1 MPANTLLLTLMA
13 TDDKPFSKE
22 IVEANNK
29 LLLEYL
35 DKLKKGTTDFDA
47 VKTICN
53 MCNYIYGFNKN
64 KLIGS
69 DISQENEKAA
79 AVLRKLSNAKP
90 WKISE
95 EDCSIIEDMIFYWKE
110 ILTQSSENLVR
121 QIQHEIHFK
130 SPQAKQLRSIER
142 RMVHRRKATK
152 PPLSRKKK

>member
-22 IVEANNK
+22 IVDANNK

-35 DKLKKGTTDFDA
+35 DKLKKGTGDFEA
-47 VKTICN
+47 VKCICN

-69 DISQENEKAA
+69 DISQEHEKAA

-110 ILTQSSENLVR
+110 ILTQCSENLVR

-152 PPLSRKKK
+152 PPF

>member
-35 DKLKKGTTDFDA
+35 DKLKKGTTDFDV
-47 VKTICN
+47 VKSICN

-69 DISQENEKAA
+69 DITQEHEKAA

-110 ILTQSSENLVR
+110 ILTQCSENLVR

-130 SPQAKQLRSIER
+130 TPQAKQLRSIER

-152 PPLSRKKK
+152 PPFSRKKK

>member
-29 LLLEYL
+29 LLLEYM

-47 VKTICN
+47 VKAICN

-69 DISQENEKAA
+69 DISQEHEKAA

-110 ILTQSSENLVR
+110 ILTQCSENLVR
-121 QIQHEIHFK
+121 EIQHEIHFK

-152 PPLSRKKK
+152 PPFSRKKK

>member
-47 VKTICN
+47 VKAICN

-64 KLIGS
+64 KLLSVDIG
-69 DISQENEKAA
+69 DDHQAA
-79 AVLRKLSNAKP
+79 AKVLAQLDSRKP
-90 WKISE
+90 W
-95 EDCSIIEDMIFYWKE
+95 IITEQEAHAIEQMIFYWKD
-110 ILTQSSENLVR
+110 ILTESSENLVR
-121 QIQHEIHFK
+121 EIQHEIHFK

-152 PPLSRKKK
+152 PPFSRKKK

>member
-22 IVEANNK
+22 IVDANNK

-47 VKTICN
+47 VKSICN

-69 DISQENEKAA
+69 DITQEHEKAA
-79 AVLRKLSNAKP
+79 AALGKLGNNKP
-90 WKISE
+90 WKIAE
-95 EDCSIIEDMIFYWKE
+95 QDIPIIEDMIFYWKE
-110 ILTQSSENLVR
+110 ILTQCSENLVR

-130 SPQAKQLRSIER
+130 TPQAKQLRSIER

-152 PPLSRKKK
+152 PPFSRKKK

>member
-22 IVEANNK
+22 IVDANNK

-35 DKLKKGTTDFDA
+35 DKLKKGTIDFDA
-47 VKTICN
+47 VKAICN

-64 KLIGS
+64 KLLSVDIG
-69 DISQENEKAA
+69 DDHQAA
-79 AVLRKLSNAKP
+79 AKVLAQLDSRKP
-90 WKISE
+90 W
-95 EDCSIIEDMIFYWKE
+95 IITEQEALAIEQMIFYWKD
-110 ILTQSSENLVR
+110 ILTESSENLVR
-121 QIQHEIHFK
+121 EIQHEIHFK

-152 PPLSRKKK
+152 PPFSRKKK